1 MSNAPPGAVD
11 LVPEFEV
18 SDVAASLDF
27 YVRILGF
34 AVLYERPEQGFSY
47 LGLGTAQ
54 IMLQPKSRWPTGVL
68 EKPLGRGINFQI
80 AVPGLG
86 ALLARLEAANWP
98 LFQAPEERWYRRNTD
113 YIGVRQF
120 LVQDPDGYLLR
131 FSQRLG
137 VRSEPPAGQR

>member
-1 MSNAPPGAVD
+1 MVNAPPGAVD

-18 SDVAASLDF
+18 SESATSLDF

-34 AVLYERPEQGFSY
+34 EVLYDRPEQGFSY

-54 IMLQPKSRWPTGVL
+54 IMLQPRSRWPTGTL
-68 EKPLGRGINFQI
+68 EKPFGRGINFQI
-80 AVPGLG
+80 AIPDLG
-86 ALLARLEAANWP
+86 ALLARLEAAGWP
-98 LFQAPEERWYRRNTD
+98 LFLAPEERWYRRRDD
-113 YIGVRQF
+113 YVGVKQF

-137 VRSEPPAGQR
+137 LRSEPPSGAG